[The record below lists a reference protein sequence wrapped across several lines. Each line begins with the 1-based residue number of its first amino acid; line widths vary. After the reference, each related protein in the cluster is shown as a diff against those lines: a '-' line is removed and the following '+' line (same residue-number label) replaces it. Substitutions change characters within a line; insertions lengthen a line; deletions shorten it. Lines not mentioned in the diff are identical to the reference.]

1 MVETLGHEETAEEE
15 KCGHGDFVT
24 GDDSM
29 GEQIDGIYGGAEMG
43 KDDQQGGYQP
53 DEVEII
59 LLPVVQMVF
68 EPLTVTR

>member
-1 MVETLGHEETAEEE
+1 
-15 KCGHGDFVT
+15 
-24 GDDSM
+24 M